1 MLTFYSRQNCRLC
14 EEGMNMMR
22 LVQQEVPFEFATV
35 DIEQDEDLHERYMM
49 MIPVLE
55 KDGEMIQYGILD
67 YETIIEAV
75 AEQTDSSFEQ
85 AL

>member
-75 AEQTDSSFEQ
+75 TEQTDSSFEQ

>member
-55 KDGEMIQYGILD
+55 KDGEIIQYGILD

-75 AEQTDSSFEQ
+75 TEQTDSSFEQ

>member
-75 AEQTDSSFEQ
+75 TEQTDLSFEQ

>member
-75 AEQTDSSFEQ
+75 TEQPDSSFEQ

>member
-14 EEGMNMMR
+14 EEGMNMMH
-22 LVQQEVPFEFATV
+22 LVQQEVHFEFETV

-55 KDGEMIQYGILD
+55 KDGEIVQYGVLD
-67 YETIIEAV
+67 YETIFEAV
-75 AEQTDSSFEQ
+75 TERQDISLEQ

>member
-75 AEQTDSSFEQ
+75 TEQTDASFEQ

>member
-1 MLTFYSRQNCRLC
+1 
-14 EEGMNMMR
+14 MNMMR

-75 AEQTDSSFEQ
+75 TEQPDSSFEQ

>member
-75 AEQTDSSFEQ
+75 IEQPDSSFEQ

>member
-22 LVQQEVPFEFATV
+22 LVQQEIPFEFATV

-75 AEQTDSSFEQ
+75 TEQTDSSFEQ

>member
-1 MLTFYSRQNCRLC
+1 MITFYSRQNCRLC

-22 LVQQEVPFEFATV
+22 LVQQDVHFEFETV

-55 KDGEMIQYGILD
+55 KDGEMIQYGVLD
-67 YETIIEAV
+67 YETIFEAV
-75 AEQTDSSFEQ
+75 TAQHASLEQ

>member
-1 MLTFYSRQNCRLC
+1 
-14 EEGMNMMR
+14 MNMMR

-75 AEQTDSSFEQ
+75 TEQTDSSFEQ

>member
-1 MLTFYSRQNCRLC
+1 MLIFYSRPNCRLC

-75 AEQTDSSFEQ
+75 IEQPDSSFEQ